1 MGKKSKQNKRKLKSK
16 KTHKRYHQHGGK
28 TVDEYKE
35 EIEKAD
41 IFKLDEIQAKI
52 NEEQNKDLTFEN
64 STLLYDL
71 IDAQKI
77 KLTNKDNTLTV
88 NQIEPVL
95 QVTTEDQI
103 TNKDTEDEF
112 NLAMAEEEKA
122 EEKDQ
127 KEEKDQPDNKQVAD
141 EDTDFKNKLSKIIT
155 DSENLLK
162 NDLKYNEYKAIIEQM
177 KDKNNTTK
185 LKESQEI
192 QELIQ
197 TYNTNYK
204 PYVNPLSKFANSSS
218 DTKDKLKS
226 LGKSLESS
234 LGSLGSFFGKKSDKN
249 KPGDKSRSNTT
260 NDLSAPDYT
269 QVQVTPQLLNNN
281 GNPIKLNSDQTA
293 IIIPT
298 NEVDQIKNCIK
309 PILNCDFKEY
319 DAEGNVI
326 KSQPEPSAP
335 PMAIALPIANATLVN
350 DAEPNN
356 SDINPK
362 PSAPPLPLK

>member
-41 IFKLDEIQAKI
+41 IFKLDEIVDEI
-52 NEEQNKDLTFEN
+52 NKDPNNNDNDKQPLFELIKSKKQIEIKN
-64 STLLYDL
+64 SSPTVVTNTAVTDT
-71 IDAQKI
+71 AVTNTA
-77 KLTNKDNTLTV
+77 LTNTAVTDTAEENDQTNISNATV
-88 NQIEPVL
+88 NQQENI
-95 QVTTEDQI
+95 Q
-103 TNKDTEDEF
+103 
-112 NLAMAEEEKA
+112 
-122 EEKDQ
+122 
-127 KEEKDQPDNKQVAD
+127 
-141 EDTDFKNKLSKIIT
+141 DTDFKNKLSKIIA
-155 DSENLLK
+155 DSEKLLN
-162 NDLKYNEYKAIIEQM
+162 NDPKYKAIIEQM
-177 KDKNNTTK
+177 KDQKNTEK
-185 LKESQEI
+185 LKEI

-197 TYNTNYK
+197 TYNTNYTDNK
-204 PYVNPLSKFANSSS
+204 PYVNYFSKLANSST
-218 DTKDKLKS
+218 DTKNKLKS

-234 LGSLGSFFGKKSDKN
+234 LGSLGSFFGKKSDKD
-249 KPGDKSRSNTT
+249 KTGDKSNDSKKT

-319 DAEGNVI
+319 DTEGNVI

-335 PMAIALPIANATLVN
+335 PMPIAVPIANASLVN
-350 DAEPNN
+350 NNPERNN

-362 PSAPPLPLK
+362 PNA

>member
-35 EIEKAD
+35 EIEKETD
-41 IFKLDEIQAKI
+41 VNKLDEIVDEI
-52 NEEQNKDLTFEN
+52 NKDPNNNDNDKQPLFELIKSKKQIEIKN
-64 STLLYDL
+64 SSPTVVTNTAVTDT
-71 IDAQKI
+71 AVTNTA
-77 KLTNKDNTLTV
+77 LTNTAEENDQTNISNATV
-88 NQIEPVL
+88 NQQENI
-95 QVTTEDQI
+95 Q
-103 TNKDTEDEF
+103 
-112 NLAMAEEEKA
+112 
-122 EEKDQ
+122 
-127 KEEKDQPDNKQVAD
+127 
-141 EDTDFKNKLSKIIT
+141 DTDFKNKLSKIIA
-155 DSENLLK
+155 DSEKLLN
-162 NDLKYNEYKAIIEQM
+162 NDPKYKAIIEQM
-177 KDKNNTTK
+177 KDQKNTEK

-204 PYVNPLSKFANSSS
+204 PYVNSSS
-218 DTKDKLKS
+218 DTKDKLTS
-226 LGKSLESS
+226 FGKSLESS

-335 PMAIALPIANATLVN
+335 PMAIALPIANASLVN
-350 DAEPNN
+350 NNSERNN

-362 PSAPPLPLK
+362 PNA